1 MKKKLLFTLFIS
13 YVCLTESLNLILTP
27 GHNLNL
33 IEQSKTIYDHVNRLL
48 NDLRDCTN
56 DGLLL
61 LLKRDQNT
69 LEKTNLTRLGRANP
83 QILDFCGPQLLPG
96 NLRCIFALNLNQL
109 NQRTGWRAIFGYDFN
124 NNVIFYGIGMHKIE
138 IKI

>member
-13 YVCLTESLNLILTP
+13 YVCLTESLNLILSP

-33 IEQSKTIYDHVNRLL
+33 IEQSKTKYDQVNRLL

-56 DGLLL
+56 DRLLL
-61 LLKRDQNT
+61 LL
-69 LEKTNLTRLGRANP
+69 EKDKNKIRNIYNPISLVQAN
-83 QILDFCGPQLLPG
+83 PQLLPG
-96 NLRCIFALNLNQL
+96 NLRCSFALDINHLNQSW
-109 NQRTGWRAIFGYDFN
+109 TGWRAIFGYDFN
-124 NNVIFYGIGMHKIE
+124 NNVIFYGIGMYKIE